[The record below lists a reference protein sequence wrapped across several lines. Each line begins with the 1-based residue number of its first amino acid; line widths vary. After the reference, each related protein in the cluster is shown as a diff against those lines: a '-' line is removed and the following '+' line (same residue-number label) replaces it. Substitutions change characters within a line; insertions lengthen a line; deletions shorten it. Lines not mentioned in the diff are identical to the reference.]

1 MKNRLVFVLIALL
14 TMGSIC
20 PTRPEPKEAQYIL
33 KPASGSPPM
42 AVAVACADN
51 LDCDTVAGK
60 SACTVSQGCSKGEC
74 KFAVAPGPTC
84 PCYEGDIRWCG
95 SGTND
100 VQFCAEITSGQTGW
114 QAECGPSNVS
124 CPTAYPANP
133 ACSQGTVSTIFDIT
147 KAQWIPT
154 PGGTC
159 APSTSCPTDGALQ
172 RCTPSGQSTACGLQT
187 HSRASGWSGC
197 DASNC
202 PAACVPSTEVCD
214 GRDNDCNGTPDDSIA
229 ATPCVA
235 AAAGVC
241 SAGRNVCVNG
251 RLECEASP
259 PQSEVCDGA
268 DNNCDGL
275 ADPMGTCGEVVVRQ
289 QSDSDNGKEMTMSPS
304 LPTDLIDVY
313 RTHGGPCGEDDHGRP
328 YYRTRA
334 EVSAW
339 SGHGALCELAG
350 PYGGYVSQDKTD
362 CKIRVHYK
370 TTRMGSNVW
379 CSGTW
384 WATPVGAYRR

>member
-1 MKNRLVFVLIALL
+1 MNRLLLLALL
-14 TMGSIC
+14 LVACG
-20 PTRPEPKEAQYIL
+20 PKSPDDRKFIL
-33 KPASGSPPM
+33 IPSGPAMM
-42 AVAVACADN
+42 AVSSTCNDD
-51 LDCDTVAGK
+51 LDCDTIAGNA
-60 SACTVSQGCSKGEC
+60 ACTVSQGCVDREC
-74 KFAVAPGPTC
+74 KFAVASGPSC

-95 SGTND
+95 SSTSR
-100 VQFCAEITSGQTGW
+100 VQFCAETATPGVTAWQTT
-114 QAECGPSNVS
+114 CGPTKAT
-124 CPTAYPANP
+124 CTTAYPNNP
-133 ACSQGTVSTIFDIT
+133 TCATGTVATVFDT
-147 KAQWIPT
+147 SKAQWIPE
-154 PGGTC
+154 PGEVC
-159 APSTSCPTDGALQ
+159 APPSSCPAEGALE
-172 RCTPSGQSTACGLQT
+172 RCTPSDRSSACGLRT
-187 HSRASGWSGC
+187 YSRASGWSGC
-197 DASNC
+197 DASSC
-202 PAACVPSTEVCD
+202 PAACVPSVEVCD
-214 GRDNDCNGTPDDSIA
+214 GRDNDCNGAADDGIA

-235 AAAGVC
+235 SAHGAC

-251 RLECEASP
+251 RLECQAGSA
-259 PQSEVCDGA
+259 QSEVCDGV
-268 DNNCDGL
+268 DNDCDGL
-275 ADPMGTCGEVVVRQ
+275 ADPMGTCGEVIVRQ

-313 RTHGGPCGEDDHGRP
+313 RNHGGPCGEDDHGRP

-339 SGHGALCELAG
+339 SGHGAICELAG